1 MLSLSHNLYIFS
13 SLLFV
18 MMTVVL
24 FAIEKWSIAFK
35 SIFILATLL
44 LFFSIFPIYDDNGL
58 NKLSPS
64 IILNGFSN
72 TSLISVVCL
81 LILGQGV
88 VQTRVLDSFIS
99 RLLELSPRKHD
110 IIFIFSLIF
119 VLVLSS
125 FLNNTP
131 VVIIFIPIFQ
141 SIASKVGSPISK
153 YMMPL
158 SFASILGGMT
168 TLIGSS
174 TNLLVANS
182 LNEYSGIQLSF
193 FEFIIPGSIIAIV
206 GIIYILIF
214 SRYLLKDNSPMAN
227 ELIGSS
233 GKQFVAQ
240 ITIPKDSILINQ
252 QPKAGTFKDLENV
265 TILMIQRKEHA
276 EFAPYDNLTLQ
287 EGDLLVIATS
297 RESLS
302 EILTNN
308 NGISIAQLSDL
319 KNEEIIENE
328 NENRQ
333 ILSEAMVTPSSSLVG
348 QTIENASFRYRY
360 DSVVIGLQRR
370 SRMIRNRMTEI
381 PLEPGDVLLIQGS
394 KESIK
399 NLRVHSDIMPM
410 EWASTEIYKRDSA
423 NKSLIIFLAVI
434 FLSALEFLP
443 LVVSSLLGVFTM
455 LFSRILTIKQA
466 FRAID
471 KNLVLLIV
479 TALALGNIIQITGA
493 ATYLSEFLFDILK
506 DSSPTVILTSFFI
519 FVSLATNFISN
530 NACAVLFTPIALDL
544 ASKVNIDPKVFAIS
558 VIFAVNTSFLTPMAY
573 QTNLLVMGPGHYKFI
588 DFLKFGFPLTII
600 CWITFSLYFP
610 WFYGL

>member
-1 MLSLSHNLYIFS
+1 
-13 SLLFV
+13 
-18 MMTVVL
+18 
-24 FAIEKWSIAFK
+24 
-35 SIFILATLL
+35 
-44 LFFSIFPIYDDNGL
+44 
-58 NKLSPS
+58 
-64 IILNGFSN
+64 
-72 TSLISVVCL
+72 
-81 LILGQGV
+81 
-88 VQTRVLDSFIS
+88 
-99 RLLELSPRKHD
+99 
-110 IIFIFSLIF
+110 
-119 VLVLSS
+119 
-125 FLNNTP
+125 
-131 VVIIFIPIFQ
+131 
-141 SIASKVGSPISK
+141 
-153 YMMPL
+153 
-158 SFASILGGMT
+158 MT

-193 FEFIIPGSIIAIV
+193 FEFVIPGSIIAIV

-233 GKQFVAQ
+233 GKQFIAQ

-252 QPKAGTFKDLENV
+252 QQKAGTFKDLENV

-276 EFAPYDNLTLQ
+276 EFAPYYNLTLQ

-308 NGISIAQLSDL
+308 NGISLAQLSDL

-333 ILSEAMVTPSSSLVG
+333 FLSEAMVTPSSSLVG
-348 QTIENASFRYRY
+348 QTIENVSFRYRF

-423 NKSLIIFLAVI
+423 NKSLFIFLAVI

-455 LFSRILTIKQA
+455 LFSRILTVKQA

-479 TALALGNIIQITGA
+479 TALALGTMIQITGA

-506 DSSPTVILTSFFI
+506 GSSPTVILTSFFI

-588 DFLKFGFPLTII
+588 DFIKFGFPLTII
-600 CWITFSLYFP
+600 CWITFAVYFP